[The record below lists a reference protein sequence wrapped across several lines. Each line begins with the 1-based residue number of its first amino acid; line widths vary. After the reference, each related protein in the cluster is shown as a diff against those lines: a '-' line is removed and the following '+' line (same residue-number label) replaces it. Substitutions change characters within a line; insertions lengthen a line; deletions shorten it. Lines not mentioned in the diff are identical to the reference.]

1 MKWGKWVKWV
11 VRALGIM
18 CLPLI
23 PFLMASLDVN
33 ESLPPKL
40 ISYICVA
47 VYGVVS
53 WAVIIGLAIYV
64 LGLVI

>member
-1 MKWGKWVKWV
+1 MKWGKWV

-23 PFLMASLDVN
+23 PFLIASLDVN
-33 ESLPPKL
+33 ESSSPKL

-47 VYGVVS
+47 VYGVAS
-53 WAVIIGLAIYV
+53 WAVIIGLVLYA